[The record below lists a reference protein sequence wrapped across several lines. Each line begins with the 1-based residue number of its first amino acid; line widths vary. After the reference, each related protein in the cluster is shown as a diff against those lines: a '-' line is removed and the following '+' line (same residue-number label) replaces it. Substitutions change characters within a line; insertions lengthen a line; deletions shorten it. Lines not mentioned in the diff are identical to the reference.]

1 MKTRFDKRLFK
12 NNAYLCGMKDEKRAS
27 QGTADSAFPAL
38 NLPVADLKLGRDE
51 AGGVTVFD
59 PLRRRRVRLTPEEWV
74 RQHFTSYLIHYCG
87 YPAGLLGNEVSI
99 TLNGMSRRCDSVLF
113 GMDRQPR
120 MIIEYKAPSV
130 ALTQRVFDQ
139 VWRYN
144 TVLRVEW
151 LIVSNGLRHVVCHLD
166 KTTGTY
172 EFLPQV
178 PDYDAL

>member
-1 MKTRFDKRLFK
+1 M
-12 NNAYLCGMKDEKRAS
+12 
-27 QGTADSAFPAL
+27 
-38 NLPVADLKLGRDE
+38 
-51 AGGVTVFD
+51 
-59 PLRRRRVRLTPEEWV
+59 
-74 RQHFTSYLIHYCG
+74 
-87 YPAGLLGNEVSI
+87 
-99 TLNGMSRRCDSVLF
+99 
-113 GMDRQPR
+113 
-120 MIIEYKAPSV
+120 

-172 EFLPQV
+172 ECLPQV